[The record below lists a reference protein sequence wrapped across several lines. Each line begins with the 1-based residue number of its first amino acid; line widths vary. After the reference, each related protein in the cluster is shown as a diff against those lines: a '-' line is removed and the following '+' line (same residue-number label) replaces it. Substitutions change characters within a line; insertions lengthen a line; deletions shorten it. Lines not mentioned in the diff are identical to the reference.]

1 MAQFY
6 IFPVGTQKPLGSS
19 WIKEVPSD
27 IDTTEPVVYR
37 FGQSQ
42 AMADTYDK
50 VMRKYKWDE
59 LRQLAKQMKSN
70 VGPNWAGI
78 KY

>member
-1 MAQFY
+1 MAKFY
-6 IFPVGTQKPLGSS
+6 ILPMGTHKPLGSS

-27 IDTTEPVVYR
+27 VDVTEPVVYR

-42 AMADTYDK
+42 AMATTYAK
-50 VMRKYKWDE
+50 TIRKNRWDE

-70 VGPNWAGI
+70 VGPNNGE
-78 KY
+78 

>member
-1 MAQFY
+1 MSKFY
-6 IFPVGTQKPLGSS
+6 ILPVGTHKPLGSS

-50 VMRKYKWDE
+50 VMRRYKWDE
-59 LRQLAKQMKSN
+59 LRKLARKLKTD
-70 VGPNWAGI
+70 
-78 KY
+78 